1 LKISRLFLTTVAGA
15 VLGFGVY
22 FLVYSGRSA
31 PGPSI
36 ESPANGGE
44 IVGTYRTEPS
54 SFNRYAP
61 PTPPG
66 AADDLIA
73 RLIHATLVRLDR
85 TTGRIEPRLA
95 RTWTSSPDG
104 LTWTFALR
112 DDVAF
117 SDGTPF
123 TSTDV
128 VFSFQALYDPRVKS
142 EIASSLLIGGQ
153 PMRVRALD
161 AHTVAIV
168 FPSPYA
174 PGISLLD
181 ALPILPAHKLRAA
194 LEAGTFREAWSITT
208 PLADIVGLGP
218 FVLEQYVPAQR
229 LVFARN
235 PKFWLRDAGGRPLP
249 YLDRLELQFTPD
261 QNAEVL
267 RLQAGEADLMT
278 DRVRVEDLASL
289 QSLSAR
295 GQIVLHTAGV
305 SISPDMLW
313 FNLAPGSKSARDRP
327 WLQRDEFRH
336 AVSQAVN
343 RTALVNTVFLGEAVE
358 IAGPITPGH
367 GDWFLPD
374 LPRPA
379 FDPAA
384 AAKALA
390 AMGLIDRNGDGLRD
404 DDRGRTVSFALLT
417 QKGNSVRERSAAM
430 IQEQLRQIGVNVDVV
445 AREPRSMIGQWSTGD
460 YEAIYYAIEFDSFDP
475 ARNLEFWLSSG
486 PFHFWHPNQ
495 TSPSTS
501 WEARLDALMTQQSTT
516 LDSAERHKLFAEA
529 QRVFA
534 EHEPVLYF
542 AAPKIIVATS
552 ARVGGVTPSVL
563 APLVLWNAE
572 RLYVDSSAPGARK

>member
-1 LKISRLFLTTVAGA
+1 MAK
-15 VLGFGVY
+15 
-22 FLVYSGRSA
+22 
-31 PGPSI
+31 
-36 ESPANGGE
+36 SPVNGGK
-44 IVGTYRTEPS
+44 IVATYRTEPA
-54 SFNRYAP
+54 SFNRYVS
-61 PTPPG
+61 PG
-66 AADDLIA
+66 PAEDLIA

-85 TTGRIEPRLA
+85 TTGRVEPRLA
-95 RTWTSSPDG
+95 RQWTASPDG

-123 TSTDV
+123 TSADV
-128 VFSFQALYDPRVKS
+128 VFSFQAVYDPRVNS
-142 EIASSLLIGGQ
+142 QIGDSLLIGGQ

-161 AHTVAIV
+161 AHTVAIL

-194 LEAGTFREAWSITT
+194 LEAGTFREAWNVTT

-218 FVLEQYVPAQR
+218 FVLQQYVPAQR

-235 PKFWLRDAGGRPLP
+235 PKFWLRDADGRPLP
-249 YLDRLELQFTPD
+249 YLDQLELQFTPD

-289 QSLSAR
+289 QALSAR
-295 GQIVLHTAGV
+295 GQLALHPAGV

-313 FNLAPGSKSARDRP
+313 FNLAPASKSARDRP

-384 AAKALA
+384 AAGTLA
-390 AMGLIDRNGDGLRD
+390 AIGLIDRNGDGWRD
-404 DDRGRTVSFALLT
+404 DDRGRTASFSLLT
-417 QKGNSVRERSAAM
+417 VKGNSVRERSAVM
-430 IQEQLRQIGVNVDVV
+430 IQEQLRQVGVKVDV
-445 AREPRSMIGQWSTGD
+445 EPREQRSMVGQWSTGD
-460 YEAIYYAIEFDSFDP
+460 YDAIYYAMEFDSFDP
-475 ARNLEFWLSSG
+475 GRNLEFWLSSG
-486 PFHFWHPNQ
+486 PFHVWHPNQ

-501 WEARLDALMTQQSTT
+501 WEAHIDALMTQQSTT
-516 LDSAERHKLFAEA
+516 LDVAERHKLFADV
-529 QRVFA
+529 QRVLA

-542 AAPKIIVATS
+542 AAPKVIVATS
-552 ARVGGVTPSVL
+552 ARVRGVAASVL
-563 APLVLWNAE
+563 APFVFWNAE
-572 RLYVDSSAPGARK
+572 RLYVDSPAPGARK